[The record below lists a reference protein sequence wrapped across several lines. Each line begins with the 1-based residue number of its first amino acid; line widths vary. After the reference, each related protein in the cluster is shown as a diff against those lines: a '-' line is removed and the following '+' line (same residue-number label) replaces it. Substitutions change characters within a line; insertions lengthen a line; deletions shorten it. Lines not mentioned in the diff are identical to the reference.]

1 VVRTVQKS
9 YRKNILREM
18 KSSISR
24 VVSLF
29 GIVALGVMMLTGL
42 MCIAPDMRT
51 AAQKY
56 YVQQN
61 VFDLRVLST
70 LGLSQGDIDAIA
82 AVDGVDAVQAVKY
95 QDVEGNWTGDEQTTV
110 ARLYQLPADPQAEAV
125 ETTGADAVAAAINAD
140 PDNWTTYNTTLVVQG
155 GKVLEVRRI
164 WVP

>member
-1 VVRTVQKS
+1 MVRTVQKS

-70 LGLSQGDIDAIA
+70 LGLSQGDISAIA

-95 QDVEGNWTGDEQTTV
+95 KATGQRTS
-110 ARLYQLPADPQAEAV
+110 RPRWRGCISCLP
-125 ETTGADAVAAAINAD
+125 T
-140 PDNWTTYNTTLVVQG
+140 
-155 GKVLEVRRI
+155 RRPI
-164 WVP
+164 RRRT